1 MPTTQ
6 EARLLSLTTP
16 LPYDHL
22 LIKRIRAFEGIS
34 QLFRFDLEMLHEEN
48 EAGSEPTLIN
58 PHDLLGQKMTVAVV
72 QADGAERFFN
82 GICVDF
88 SQGNRNDRFSKYRA
102 ELVPQ
107 FWLLTQNSQSRI
119 FQNLSVPEILRQVL
133 SGIEFNLEVQGTFE
147 PRNYCVQYRET
158 DFDFASRLMEEEG
171 IFYYFAHTA
180 DSHRMIIA
188 NTPGS
193 HRECPSKSEI
203 PFQIDVSADLEEWS
217 GAVLSWLVANKL
229 RAGKFT
235 LRDHN
240 FQLPAQNLEAEQ
252 TSRFNIGGNQN
263 LENYD
268 YPGVY
273 ANRFDGIDATGGEQP
288 NQLQKIFDDRQRT
301 VSIRQ
306 QEIDVAY
313 NTSTG
318 TSNCCAMTA
327 GHRFQLTT
335 HPDAT
340 NNRNHVL
347 VSVRT
352 EAVQSPGYVSDDPVS
367 NSYMV
372 SFASIPQG
380 EGQAQFR
387 PLRRTKKP
395 VIQGCQTATVVGP
408 SGEEIF
414 TDKYGRVKV
423 QFRWDRQGQADAK
436 ASCWIRV
443 VQTWAGKKWGTM
455 FIPRIGMETVVDFI
469 EGDPD
474 QPIITG
480 CVYNADAMPPYTLPD
495 EKTKSTMKTNSSKGG
510 NGFNELRFEDKKGSE
525 QIFIHAEKNEDIRVK
540 NDCFETIGAAR
551 HLTVGGDQM
560 EKVGGSKHLTITG
573 DQNEDIDGAMSLL
586 VGGDVDIISR
596 GSIAMG
602 GTSEIFIKSKVKV
615 IIEAPQV
622 SLKASGNFVDVG
634 PAGVTIKGTM
644 VLINSGGAA
653 GSADNP
659 NCTPPAVPGEADKAD
674 AGKKMPTPPPPASPS
689 PAYQMVTAA
698 AREQAQNP
706 AAPGVQQVA
715 QQILAALPPLPALPA
730 IPPVP
735 TPDIAAAIAAAEQS
749 LQNLTEEAKALVD
762 DAVEKVKNSPLIA
775 SVMEKVNEVKDKAEE
790 IKGQAE
796 AKIDEAKAAAEEIK
810 QMAEE
815 KVAEGQA
822 KVDEAK
828 AEVEAAKAKVEEAR
842 QEVEQAKET
851 VEQAAAALEGVGEQ
865 AAAMAQA
872 AQNAVPFI

>member
-6 EARLLSLTTP
+6 EGRLLSLTTP
-16 LPYDHL
+16 LAYDDL

-34 QLFRFDLEMLHEEN
+34 QLFRYELEMLHDHGEETS
-48 EAGSEPTLIN
+48 SEPLLVNVQQI
-58 PHDLLGQKMTVAVV
+58 LGQKMTVAVT

-88 SQGNRNDRFSKYRA
+88 SQGKRHGRFSKYHA

-133 SGIEFNLEVQGTFE
+133 GGIEYDIEVQGTFE
-147 PRNYCVQYRET
+147 PRNYCVQYRES
-158 DFDFASRLMEEEG
+158 DFNFASRLMEEEG
-171 IFYYFAHTA
+171 IYYYFAHTA

-252 TSRFNIGGNQN
+252 TSGFNVGGNQN

-268 YPGVY
+268 YPGTY

-288 NQLQKIFDDRQRT
+288 SQLQKIFDDRQRT

-306 QEIDVAY
+306 QEIDVVY
-313 NTSTG
+313 KTSNG

-327 GHRFQLTT
+327 GFRFHLTT

-352 EAVQSPGYVSDDPVS
+352 EAVQTPSYVSDDGVS
-367 NSYMV
+367 NAYIV
-372 SFASIPQG
+372 GFTSIAQG

-387 PLRRTKKP
+387 PLRRAKKP
-395 VIQGCQTATVVGP
+395 VVQGSQTATVVGP

-455 FIPRIGMETVVDFI
+455 FIPRIGMEVVVDFL

-510 NGFNELRFEDKKGSE
+510 GGFNELRFEDKKGSE
-525 QIFIHAEKNEDIRVK
+525 QIFIHAEKNQDIRVK
-540 NDCFETIGAAR
+540 NDCMELIKHDR
-551 HLTVGGDQM
+551 HLIVEHDQLEKVKSDKHLQVGGDQNEKIGGTM
-560 EKVGGSKHLTITG
+560 SINVGADLQEKVGSNYAVDAGTSAHIKAGQTVVIEAGTSLT
-573 DQNEDIDGAMSLL
+573 LK
-586 VGGDVDIISR
+586 VGGNFININS
-596 GSIAMG
+596 G
-602 GTSEIFIKSKVKV
+602 GIF
-615 IIEAPQV
+615 
-622 SLKASGNFVDVG
+622 
-634 PAGVTIKGTM
+634 IKGTM
-644 VLINSGGAA
+644 VMINSGGAA
-653 GSADNP
+653 GSGAGCSPDVPKDPKEADN
-659 NCTPPAVPGEADKAD
+659 AEPGSK
-674 AGKKMPTPPPPASPS
+674 PASP
-689 PAYQMVTAA
+689 PP
-698 AREQAQNP
+698 NP
-706 AAPGVQQVA
+706 PVKAKKLGPM
-715 QQILAALPPLPALPA
+715 AALLKKSS
-730 IPPVP
+730 
-735 TPDIAAAIAAAEQS
+735 QS
-749 LQNLTEEAKALVD
+749 GA
-762 DAVEKVKNSPLIA
+762 PFC
-775 SVMEKVNEVKDKAEE
+775 
-790 IKGQAE
+790 
-796 AKIDEAKAAAEEIK
+796 
-810 QMAEE
+810 
-815 KVAEGQA
+815 
-822 KVDEAK
+822 
-828 AEVEAAKAKVEEAR
+828 
-842 QEVEQAKET
+842 ET
-851 VEQAAAALEGVGEQ
+851 
-865 AAAMAQA
+865 
-872 AQNAVPFI
+872 